1 MARSERGDETE
12 RETERRWTRT
22 PRPGGDMGSVTAE
35 AAMVL
40 PVLVALAVV
49 LVWALVAA
57 ADQIRCVDAARA
69 GARAAARSEPESAV
83 RAAARAAAP
92 ARALVTVRREG
103 ALWRV
108 RVEAPT
114 PGPRALALTLS
125 AEAAALA
132 EDTVGAG
139 PPADPGYPAD
149 PGSAAD
155 PGSPAAPGSPAD
167 SGPGAGVA
175 PGDVP
180 EAGDRAGGGR

>member
-1 MARSERGDETE
+1 MARSERAGEAGRDTE
-12 RETERRWTRT
+12 QRWTRV
-22 PRPGGDMGSVTAE
+22 PRPGGDTGSVTAE

-40 PVLVALAVV
+40 PVLVALAAV

-69 GARAAARSEPESAV
+69 AARAAARSEPESVV
-83 RAAARAAAP
+83 RAAARTAAP
-92 ARALVTVRREG
+92 ARALVVVRREG

-114 PGPRALALTLS
+114 PGPHALALTLS

-139 PPADPGYPAD
+139 PPADPGSGAD
-149 PGSAAD
+149 PGPPAEFGPAAD
-155 PGSPAAPGSPAD
+155 PG
-167 SGPGAGVA
+167 PGAAAA

-180 EAGDRAGGGR
+180 GAGERAGGGR